1 MRLVA
6 LAGGTGAAK
15 LLRGLDTLLERGA
28 MTVVGNTGDDAEVW
42 GLHVSPDLDTVCY
55 TLGGVLD
62 EERGWGLRDESF
74 RTLGEMVRF
83 GEPTWFNLGDR
94 DLATH
99 LHRTRLLAEG
109 RSLSEV
115 TAKLAADLGV
125 RHAVLPMSDQPVRTR
140 VLGPDGWLGFQEYFV
155 REKTQVEVR
164 AVEYTGAPEARP
176 APGLVEAIGAADAV
190 LVCPSNP
197 VTSVGPIAG
206 LCALAR
212 HPHHRR
218 RGRCPRPVHRSRR
231 RAPGRGAHA
240 HDRTCRGDAAG
251 PPDSGDARMSTLV
264 AVPVKDL
271 VNAKQRLIPLLSA
284 AERHDLA
291 SAMLEDVLETLARA
305 RLGPVLV
312 VTRDRE
318 VESLALKHGAELL
331 REDVNRGHT
340 EAVAHA
346 QREAAARGVKRF
358 LTIPGDVPCAT
369 PGELAALDASVVD
382 GPAIA
387 FVPSLSGYGT
397 NAVLLAPPD
406 SMALKFGEPSFQ
418 NHVVAARAAGLK
430 PVVLRMPGLG
440 LDIDEPEDL
449 TLLLGRGPS
458 TRSAALLRR
467 LAVPIRLAS
476 RLETP

>member
-15 LLRGLDTLLERGA
+15 LLRGLDALLERGA

-55 TLGGVLD
+55 TLGGLLD

-99 LHRTRLLAEG
+99 LHRTRLLGEG

-164 AVEYTGAPEARP
+164 AVEYAGAPGARP

-197 VTSVGPIAG
+197 VTSVGPILAVPGIVEALHGTRAPVLAVSPIVGGRAVSGPAG
-206 LCALAR
+206 RLMAALGLPVSALGIAQGYAPWLDILIIDDEDAALA
-212 HPHHRR
+212 PSIEAA
-218 RGRCPRPVHRSRR
+218 GARPVV
-231 RAPGRGAHA
+231 A
-240 HDRTCRGDAAG
+240 
-251 PPDSGDARMSTLV
+251 STLMTGRV
-264 AVPVKDL
+264 EEM
-271 VNAKQRLIPLLSA
+271 RLARRI
-284 AERHDLA
+284 
-291 SAMLEDVLETLARA
+291 LETLA
-305 RLGPVLV
+305 
-312 VTRDRE
+312 
-318 VESLALKHGAELL
+318 
-331 REDVNRGHT
+331 
-340 EAVAHA
+340 
-346 QREAAARGVKRF
+346 
-358 LTIPGDVPCAT
+358 
-369 PGELAALDASVVD
+369 
-382 GPAIA
+382 
-387 FVPSLSGYGT
+387 
-397 NAVLLAPPD
+397 
-406 SMALKFGEPSFQ
+406 
-418 NHVVAARAAGLK
+418 
-430 PVVLRMPGLG
+430 
-440 LDIDEPEDL
+440 
-449 TLLLGRGPS
+449 
-458 TRSAALLRR
+458 
-467 LAVPIRLAS
+467 
-476 RLETP
+476 